1 MKRYNI
7 VNIVNEDVFRS
18 EVVNDMPEQW
28 DAELTY
34 KDGDYL
40 LSVNDIAEESIERLF
55 KANHIR
61 FIRMDVT
68 EREYKGFNVT
78 IAEDNQF
85 YYINFNTGLGDGI
98 YEKSDWTLDAA
109 LEDQANIYKEKRR
122 IGWKNTTHTL

>member
-40 LSVNDIAEESIERLF
+40 LSVNDIAEESIR
-55 KANHIR
+55 
-61 FIRMDVT
+61 
-68 EREYKGFNVT
+68 T
-78 IAEDNQF
+78 IIQ
-85 YYINFNTGLGDGI
+85 G
-98 YEKSDWTLDAA
+98 
-109 LEDQANIYKEKRR
+109 
-122 IGWKNTTHTL
+122 